1 MARLKEKVEKVYG
14 SAPSPLSDFAPFARE
29 GLDGADYK
37 FVESN
42 GPEAARQLL
51 RFVSEL
57 PAKSGSTSL
66 EQFLLGVK
74 PSNAAAAAK
83 ALGDWDK
90 LVTRSFEL
98 AQITDW
104 DEAGVRDMAEQLLPL
119 IREVAEFVYPAA
131 TAWGLTSATG
141 PASKPAGSRAS
152 DS

>member
-1 MARLKEKVEKVYG
+1 MARLKEKIEQVYG
-14 SAPSPLSDFAPFARE
+14 SARPPLSDFARFARE
-29 GLDGADYK
+29 GLDDKDYK
-37 FVESN
+37 LVESN

-57 PAKSGSTSL
+57 PANAGCTSV

-74 PSNAAAAAK
+74 PSNAAVASK
-83 ALGDWDK
+83 PVGDWEK

-104 DEAGVRDMAEQLLPL
+104 DEAGVRDMAEQLIPL
-119 IREVAEFVYPAA
+119 IKDVAEFVYPAA

-141 PASKPAGSRAS
+141 PART
-152 DS
+152 

>member
-1 MARLKEKVEKVYG
+1 MARMKEKVEQVYG
-14 SAPSPLSDFAPFARE
+14 SAQPPLSDFARFARE
-29 GLDGADYK
+29 GLDDKDYK

-42 GPEAARQLL
+42 GPKAARQLL

-57 PAKSGSTSL
+57 AANARCTSV

-74 PSNAAAAAK
+74 PRDAAAAK
-83 ALGDWDK
+83 SVGDWEK

-104 DEAGVRDMAEQLLPL
+104 DEAGVREMAEQVVPL

-141 PASKPAGSRAS
+141 PTPKPAVSRAS
-152 DS
+152 D

>member
-1 MARLKEKVEKVYG
+1 
-14 SAPSPLSDFAPFARE
+14 
-29 GLDGADYK
+29 
-37 FVESN
+37 VESN

-57 PAKSGSTSL
+57 PANAGCASI
-66 EQFLLGVK
+66 EQFLLGVE
-74 PSNAAAAAK
+74 PSNTAAASK
-83 ALGDWDK
+83 PVGDWEK

-104 DEAGVRDMAEQLLPL
+104 DEADVRDMAEQLLPL
-119 IREVAEFVYPAA
+119 IRDVAEFVYPAA

-141 PASKPAGSRAS
+141 SASKPAGSRAS